1 MNSLIVNLLSR
12 LPKRRKW
19 QLFCLFLLMLISTCA
34 EVISIGAIFP
44 FIAMLSAPEKLYY
57 YPLFKIFNVI
67 FQIHSPTELIF
78 PVTVLFILIVI
89 FTGILRTTLLWFT
102 NRLTSACGSELSAE
116 VLKHILYKPYISHIS
131 ENSSE
136 IIATI
141 SHKVNNVVFGVI
153 FPFFTLINSVV
164 LLLAVLVA
172 LILIQPVVAT
182 ATFIIL
188 GISYISIAGY
198 VRVKVKKVSQ
208 IAATNQAKILKILQE
223 SLGGIRDMILDGN
236 QDLYLKIFQ
245 DADVPMRKST
255 TTYNFINFF
264 PRYAME
270 TIGIVLMAVLA
281 FYMSGDKSSIQKILP
296 VLGTLG
302 IGFQRILPV
311 IQQIYSNWVSIES
324 NHIQL
329 RDVTNILSSRLYG
342 NEPNTTRINFS
353 KKIEISGLYFR
364 YNEHASYILEDVTFS
379 IPKGSRIGF
388 IGSTGAGK
396 STLLDIIMGL
406 LVPNRGQIII
416 DDTILTD
423 ERYRSW
429 QSNVAHVPQSIFLS
443 DASIAENIAFGIP
456 IELIDHNRVHYVAKL
471 ALVDEFVQKYP
482 NQYNTVVGERG
493 INLSGG
499 QRQRIGIARALYKNA
514 TVLVFDEAT
523 SALDTKTEDEIMTS
537 ITSFNRSITLLI
549 IAHRLSSLKGCDFV
563 IEIKNGK
570 LYQKELYQVLN
581 N

>member
-12 LPKRRKW
+12 LPNRRKW

-44 FIAMLSAPEKLYY
+44 FIAMLSAPEKLYFH
-57 YPLFKIFNVI
+57 PLLKDFNVI

-89 FTGILRTTLLWFT
+89 FTGILRTILLWLT

-116 VLKHILYKPYISHIS
+116 VLKRILYKPYISHIS
-131 ENSSE
+131 QNSSE

-141 SHKVNNVVFGVI
+141 THKVNNVVFGVI

-164 LLLAVLVA
+164 LLIAVLIA
-172 LILIQPVVAT
+172 LILIQPIVAS

-188 GISYISIAGY
+188 GISYIAIAGY

-208 IAATNQAKILKILQE
+208 IAASNQAKILKILQE

-236 QDLYLKIFQ
+236 QDLYLKIYQ

-255 TTYNFINFF
+255 TTYNFINLF

-311 IQQIYSNWVSIES
+311 IQQIYSNWVSIVS

-329 RDVTNILSSRLYG
+329 RDVSNILSSRLYG
-342 NEPNTTRINFS
+342 NEPNTTPINFS
-353 KKIEISGLYFR
+353 KKIEISGIYFR
-364 YNEHASYILEDVTFS
+364 YNENASYILEDVTFS

-406 LVPNRGQIII
+406 LVPNRGQIMI
-416 DDTILTD
+416 DDTILSED
-423 ERYRSW
+423 RYRSW
-429 QSNVAHVPQSIFLS
+429 QSNVAHVPQFIFLS

-456 IELIDHNRVHYVAKL
+456 IELIDHVRVQYVAKL

-523 SALDTKTEDEIMTS
+523 SALDTKTEDEIMTA

-549 IAHRLSSLKGCDFV
+549 IAHRLTSLKGCDFI

-581 N
+581 S